1 MKTISKLILLSMIL
15 VAIFSACKK
24 NDQSKTHEN
33 SKVDISLL
41 ESKVKYCTQRVH
53 NTLKTNDSIP
63 VDSLKF
69 YLEAASNYTYGIA
82 SAQGEMQK
90 IDSNFFTVSCKK
102 KKIALTEVEQV
113 YDALIDSIRVSFYR
127 IQERNKN
134 LIVTMIQIGSEETD
148 KINIKVTSVIL
159 YGNTPSFGGFDTT
172 DYWEYWNWG
181 GNSGGKCGPYSGQTS
196 LDAAIKIQRA
206 VMLRKGV
213 NAGCYLNPVEIAI
226 EPTQFPN
233 PNSPPSTCYKYY
245 YLFHNITTASCAHSC
260 LWPYEMNWY
269 LLGAEHIC
277 YDWDGGSNPGARP
290 DGYSFISLT
299 LWGDLLLYNPSAFVH
314 IGIVKYG
321 IYYPVGMQSD
331 L

>member
-127 IQERNKN
+127 IQ
-134 LIVTMIQIGSEETD
+134 
-148 KINIKVTSVIL
+148 
-159 YGNTPSFGGFDTT
+159 
-172 DYWEYWNWG
+172 
-181 GNSGGKCGPYSGQTS
+181 
-196 LDAAIKIQRA
+196 
-206 VMLRKGV
+206 
-213 NAGCYLNPVEIAI
+213 
-226 EPTQFPN
+226 
-233 PNSPPSTCYKYY
+233 
-245 YLFHNITTASCAHSC
+245 
-260 LWPYEMNWY
+260 
-269 LLGAEHIC
+269 
-277 YDWDGGSNPGARP
+277 
-290 DGYSFISLT
+290 
-299 LWGDLLLYNPSAFVH
+299 
-314 IGIVKYG
+314 
-321 IYYPVGMQSD
+321 
-331 L
+331 